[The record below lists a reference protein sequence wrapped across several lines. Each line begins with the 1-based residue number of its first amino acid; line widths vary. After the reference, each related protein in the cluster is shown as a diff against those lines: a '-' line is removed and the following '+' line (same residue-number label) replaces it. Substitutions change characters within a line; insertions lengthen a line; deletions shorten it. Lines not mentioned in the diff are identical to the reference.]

1 MASKTHPASTG
12 AGTGAGAETGAGS
25 SWIVVVSAGVA
36 AGLQVWKLP
45 PAIPFL
51 RQDLSLTLVQA
62 GTLLGIIQ
70 LAGMLGGLAIS
81 LMAELIGERRCLSGG
96 LVLLFLGSA
105 GGGFAWSAGSLLASR
120 AVEGA
125 GFILVVVTGPGLIRR
140 GTPPGRLTTA
150 MGFWGAYQGIS
161 TFAGLITGALVLQVV
176 PWRVWWWAMAV
187 LALAPLPWV
196 LARVPRD
203 DVAYVPGDDVAYVPG
218 DDPAYVPRDV
228 PGRGPHAIPGRVPH
242 DIPVGVPRDAPV
254 GVPGDVTAAR
264 VPRDVPVGVPGDVTA
279 ARVPRDVPVGVPGD
293 VTAARVPR
301 DNAGGARGAAAA
313 LARIGRTVR
322 APAPWAAGLVFACYT
337 LPWMAVVGFL
347 PTIYRDGGM
356 AGSWPGVLSAVVG
369 AANAIGSITTAALM
383 KRGLPARALLVP
395 AFVLTAATSLP
406 AFAVDWHTLPAGTA
420 WQFLCVVV
428 FSLTGGA
435 IPATLLRMIGEL
447 TPTGGS
453 APATMG
459 LIQQLFNTGS
469 FVGPALAAWLATRTG
484 GWHSTW
490 WITCACA
497 AVGLALS
504 LRLRSRVTAP
514 VAATATVAAPAPV
527 GDTTTALTADGTTD
541 SGAPHA

>member
-1 MASKTHPASTG
+1 M
-12 AGTGAGAETGAGS
+12 
-25 SWIVVVSAGVA
+25 SAGVA

-45 PAIPFL
+45 PAVPFL

-81 LMAELIGERRCLSGG
+81 LLAELIGERRCLSGG
-96 LVLLFLGSA
+96 LALLFLGSA

-140 GTPPGRLTTA
+140 STPPGRLTTA

-161 TFAGLITGALVLQVV
+161 TFAGLITGAFVLQVV
-176 PWRVWWWAMAV
+176 PWRVWWWAMALLV
-187 LALAPLPWV
+187 LVPLPWV

-203 DVAYVPGDDVAYVPG
+203 ELAYVARDGL
-218 DDPAYVPRDV
+218 AYVPRDELAYV
-228 PGRGPHAIPGRVPH
+228 ARDVPGRVPH
-242 DIPVGVPRDAPV
+242 DIPVGVPRDIPV
-254 GVPGDVTAAR
+254 G
-264 VPRDVPVGVPGDVTA
+264 VPRDVPVGVPGDV
-279 ARVPRDVPVGVPGD
+279 PVGVPGD
-293 VTAARVPR
+293 VPVARVPR
-301 DNAGGARGAAAA
+301 ENAGGGRGAASA

-356 AGSWPGVLSAVVG
+356 AGVWPGVLSAVVG

-395 AFVLTAATSLP
+395 AFVLMATTSLP
-406 AFAVDWHTLPAGTA
+406 AFAVDWHTLPAGTT
-420 WQFLCVVV
+420 WQFLCVVA

-490 WITCACA
+490 WMTCACA
-497 AVGLALS
+497 AVGIALS
-504 LRLRSRVTAP
+504 LRLRSRATAP
-514 VAATATVAAPAPV
+514 VAAPAPV
-527 GDTTTALTADGTTD
+527 GDRTTALTADGTTD
-541 SGAPHA
+541 SGAPQA

>member
-1 MASKTHPASTG
+1 MALKTHPTGTGTGAGIG
-12 AGTGAGAETGAGS
+12 AGTGR

-81 LMAELIGERRCLSGG
+81 LLAELIGERRCLSGG

-140 GTPPGRLTTA
+140 STPPGRLTTA

-161 TFAGLITGALVLQVV
+161 TFAGLITGAVVLQVV

-203 DVAYVPGDDVAYVPG
+203 ALAYVPRDDLAYVPR
-218 DDPAYVPRDV
+218 DDLAYVPRDV
-228 PGRGPHAIPGRVPH
+228 PGRGPHAIPGRVPR
-242 DIPVGVPRDAPV
+242 DIPA
-254 GVPGDVTAAR
+254 GVPGDVTAAH
-264 VPRDVPVGVPGDVTA
+264 VH
-279 ARVPRDVPVGVPGD
+279 
-293 VTAARVPR
+293 R
-301 DNAGGARGAAAA
+301 DNAGGARGAVAA

-356 AGSWPGVLSAVVG
+356 AASWPGVLSAVVG

-395 AFVLTAATSLP
+395 AFALMATTSLP
-406 AFAVDWHTLPAGTA
+406 AFAVDWRTLPAGTT
-420 WQFLCVVV
+420 WQFLCVVA

-447 TPTGGS
+447 TPAGGS

-497 AVGLALS
+497 AVGIALS
-504 LRLRSRVTAP
+504 LRLRTRVTAP
-514 VAATATVAAPAPV
+514 AVAPAPAGDSAPV
-527 GDTTTALTADGTTD
+527 GDSATAPTADGTID

>member
-1 MASKTHPASTG
+1 MALKTHPTGTSTG
-12 AGTGAGAETGAGS
+12 SGGSTRSGSGSGS
-25 SWIVVVSAGVA
+25 SWIVIVSAGVA

-45 PAIPFL
+45 PALPYL
-51 RQDLSLTLVQA
+51 RHDLSLTLVQA

-81 LMAELIGERRCLSGG
+81 LLAELIGERRCLSGG
-96 LVLLFLGSA
+96 LILLFLGSA

-125 GFILVVVTGPGLIRR
+125 GFILAVVTGPGLIRR
-140 GTPPGRLTTA
+140 GTPPDRFTTA

-203 DVAYVPGDDVAYVPG
+203 DVARVRHDD
-218 DDPAYVPRDV
+218 
-228 PGRGPHAIPGRVPH
+228 
-242 DIPVGVPRDAPV
+242 
-254 GVPGDVTAAR
+254 
-264 VPRDVPVGVPGDVTA
+264 
-279 ARVPRDVPVGVPGD
+279 
-293 VTAARVPR
+293 
-301 DNAGGARGAAAA
+301 AGGARGAAAA
-313 LARIGRTVR
+313 LTRIGRTVR
-322 APAPWAAGLVFACYT
+322 APAPWTAGLVFACYT

-356 AGSWPGVLSAVVG
+356 TGSWPGVLSAVVG

-395 AFVLTAATSLP
+395 AFTLMATTSLL
-406 AFAVDWHTLPAGTA
+406 AFAVDWQALPSGTT
-420 WQFLCVVV
+420 WQFLCVVA

-447 TPTGGS
+447 TPPGGS
-453 APATMG
+453 APASMG
-459 LIQQLFNTGS
+459 LVQQLFNTGS
-469 FVGPALAAWLATRTG
+469 FIGPALAAWLATRTG

-497 AVGLALS
+497 AVGIVLS
-504 LRLRSRVTAP
+504 LRLCLHLRPRATAP
-514 VAATATVAAPAPV
+514 VVATAPVRDSAPV
-527 GDTTTALTADGTTD
+527 GDPTTALTRSAQPSKPPRDR
-541 SGAPHA
+541 